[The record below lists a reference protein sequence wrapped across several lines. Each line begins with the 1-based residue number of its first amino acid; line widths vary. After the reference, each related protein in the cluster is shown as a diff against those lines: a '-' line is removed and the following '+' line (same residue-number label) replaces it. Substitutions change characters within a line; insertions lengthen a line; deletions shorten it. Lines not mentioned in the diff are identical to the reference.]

1 VEQITLRAYAKVNL
15 TLDVVG
21 RREDGYHLL
30 ESVMQS
36 ISLADT
42 LTLKKGSGGIS
53 LHCDHPLV
61 PTDQNNIC
69 WRAAAAFGEYTQMR
83 DVSVGI
89 RITKAIP
96 VAAGLGGGSA
106 DAAAVLYGLNRLYA
120 AGLDLGQ
127 LQEIGLTIGADV
139 PFCLQGG
146 TCLVQGIGE
155 KVTTVPTFPQ
165 AALVLVKPQAAV
177 STAEAYGR
185 LGEEAHGGRSTQ
197 SLVKLLNENHP
208 IPSLAEVLENALES
222 ATIPIVP
229 AVGVWKERLISFGA
243 HGAMM
248 SGSGPA
254 VFGLFSHVQRAKGF
268 RDRYG
273 DVAEVFVAA
282 LMNNGLSVLSEGD
295 RQ

>member
-1 VEQITLRAYAKVNL
+1 
-15 TLDVVG
+15 
-21 RREDGYHLL
+21 
-30 ESVMQS
+30 
-36 ISLADT
+36 
-42 LTLKKGSGGIS
+42 
-53 LHCDHPLV
+53 
-61 PTDQNNIC
+61 
-69 WRAAAAFGEYTQMR
+69 
-83 DVSVGI
+83 
-89 RITKAIP
+89 
-96 VAAGLGGGSA
+96 
-106 DAAAVLYGLNRLYA
+106 LNRLYA